1 MRVFFVCALYIL
13 FSGFTTIENNFAL
26 KKPNHSN
33 WTILLKKYVDNNG
46 NVNYKSFINENK
58 VVQNYLNELAKN
70 SPSDDWSKQDKLAYY
85 INLYNAAT
93 VQLILDNYPK
103 KSIKDIKNPWDKEW
117 IKIGNDIF
125 SLGQIEHKILRKMND
140 PRIHF
145 AINCASYSCPK
156 LSNEAYTTQN
166 IEKQLQKAAFDF
178 INDPK
183 KNKLSENNLQLSNI
197 FKWYKEDF
205 TQEGSLTDYIKSF
218 TKVNVNSKA
227 KISYLEYDWS
237 LNEAK

>member
-1 MRVFFVCALYIL
+1 M
-13 FSGFTTIENNFAL
+13 
-26 KKPNHSN
+26 
-33 WTILLKKYVDNNG
+33 
-46 NVNYKSFINENK
+46 
-58 VVQNYLNELAKN
+58 NELAKN